1 MTAPLAMPFLGL
13 PNATII
19 LASASLARQN
29 ILRSAGIDFETFPVA
44 IDEAQV
50 RAGAL
55 ADDMMADDIAV
66 LLAFL
71 KAQAASQRICYRAAN
86 HVFGLCYWG

>member
-1 MTAPLAMPFLGL
+1 MTTPIATPFLRL

-29 ILRSAGIDFETFPVA
+29 ILRSAGISFEIFPVT
-44 IDEAQV
+44 IDESQV
-50 RAGAL
+50 RASAI
-55 ADDMMADDIAV
+55 ADDMMPDDIAV

-71 KAQAASQRICYRAAN
+71 KAQAASQHFAAAPPTTSSA
-86 HVFGLCYWG
+86 